1 MSTALSLSPLFRQ
14 SVGFDRFN
22 DLFETLSEPQNKSSF
37 PPYDIVKVT
46 ENDYQIT
53 MAIAGYDKSDISITL
68 ENETLTI
75 AASHDNEKLEK
86 EHAKREY
93 LHRGIA
99 KRNFSQKFRLADHMK
114 VKGADMMNGLLTINI
129 NREIPEEKKPQK
141 IMINTRQT
149 MN

>member
-22 DLFETLSEPQNKSSF
+22 DLFETLSEPQNKPSF

-53 MAIAGYDKSDISITL
+53 MAIAGYDESDITITR
-68 ENETLTI
+68 ENDTLTI
-75 AASHDNEKLEK
+75 AASHDNEKLEAEQVNK
-86 EHAKREY
+86 EY

-114 VKGADMMNGLLTINI
+114 VTGADMRNGLLTIHI
-129 NREIPEEKKPQK
+129 NREIPEEKKPQQ
-141 IMINTRQT
+141 ISINAQRTV
-149 MN
+149 N